1 MGSGCSFIECFRDGI
16 LFAKPKRREQCVLKM
31 RTSVKK
37 KGRWGS
43 QAELVSAMLEPGFYP
58 KRPSKV
64 THKETHISHVF
75 LTDDLVYKVKKAVRF
90 SFLDYSTL
98 SKRHHFLNEELRLNR
113 RLAPS
118 VYLAVMPIS
127 FDSTGWRLGG
137 WSEPVEYTLIM
148 RRLPERRMLSFLL
161 DSGQLTPEMM
171 RAVAEVLA
179 PFHAGAEP
187 VQKSAAFDYPSNVQ
201 KEWAENLDD
210 LQPFFGT
217 WIEEDGFEVLGRF
230 GAAFLDKHH
239 DLFMRRIND
248 GWIRDVHGDL
258 HCEHICFAP
267 EGIQIFDC
275 IEFSRQ
281 LRCCDLA
288 SEIGFLLMDLE
299 VRGGGNL
306 VRPFLTRYLELLH
319 DPDLPVLLPFYQCY
333 RALVRG
339 KVEALRSTGPDSDA
353 PRYFRYALQF
363 TWSSLKPFLVIVC
376 GLTGSGKSTLARELG
391 ERMGMPVINSDTLR
405 KAIAGKLGRQ
415 AVPFNEGIYSANMT
429 EKTYAKI
436 AREAETQILE
446 GKGAILDATFGQKA
460 LREKIVRLAERHR
473 VPLVLIHCVASDET
487 TEKRLAQ
494 REAEGKD
501 VSDGRWEIYSKQKA
515 AYEPINELPS
525 ANCLELNTENPLEQL
540 ARASEKFLRARLGQ
554 AWK

>member
-1 MGSGCSFIECFRDGI
+1 VRKIHTSD
-16 LFAKPKRREQCVLKM
+16 KR
-31 RTSVKK
+31 
-37 KGRWGS
+37 GS
-43 QAELVSAMLEPGFYP
+43 QDELVSAMLEPGFYP

-64 THKETHISHVF
+64 AHKETHISHVF

-98 SKRHHFLNEELRLNR
+98 AKRRHFLNEELRLNR

-127 FDSTGWRLGG
+127 FDATGWRLGG
-137 WSEPVEYTLIM
+137 WSAPAEYALVM
-148 RRLPERRMLSFLL
+148 RRLPERRMLPFLL

-187 VQKSAAFDYPSNVQ
+187 VQKGPAFDYPSNVQ
-201 KEWAENLDD
+201 KDWAENLD

-217 WIEEDGFEVLGRF
+217 WIEDDMFAALKKF
-230 GAAFLDKHH
+230 GTEFLDKHH

-275 IEFSRQ
+275 IEFSSQ

-288 SEIGFLLMDLE
+288 SEIGFLVMDLE
-299 VRGGGNL
+299 ARSGGNL

-319 DPDLPVLLPFYQCY
+319 DPDLLVLLPFYQCY

-339 KVEALRSTGPDSDA
+339 KVEALRSTGPDSNA
-353 PRYFRYALQF
+353 PRYFRYALRF

-415 AVPFNEGIYSANMT
+415 AVPLNEGIYSANMT

-436 AREAETQILE
+436 AREAEKQILE
-446 GKGAILDATFGQKA
+446 GEGAILDATFGQKA
-460 LREKIVRLAERHR
+460 HREKIVRLAERHR

-515 AYEPINELPS
+515 AYQPINDLPL
-525 ANCLELNTENPLEQL
+525 ANCLKLNTELPREQL
-540 ARASEKFLRARLGQ
+540 ARVSEKFLRGQVGQ
-554 AWK
+554 ARK

>member
-1 MGSGCSFIECFRDGI
+1 
-16 LFAKPKRREQCVLKM
+16 
-31 RTSVKK
+31 
-37 KGRWGS
+37 
-43 QAELVSAMLEPGFYP
+43 
-58 KRPSKV
+58 
-64 THKETHISHVF
+64 
-75 LTDDLVYKVKKAVRF
+75 
-90 SFLDYSTL
+90 
-98 SKRHHFLNEELRLNR
+98 
-113 RLAPS
+113 
-118 VYLAVMPIS
+118 
-127 FDSTGWRLGG
+127 
-137 WSEPVEYTLIM
+137 
-148 RRLPERRMLSFLL
+148 
-161 DSGQLTPEMM
+161 
-171 RAVAEVLA
+171 
-179 PFHAGAEP
+179 
-187 VQKSAAFDYPSNVQ
+187 
-201 KEWAENLDD
+201 
-210 LQPFFGT
+210 
-217 WIEEDGFEVLGRF
+217 
-230 GAAFLDKHH
+230 
-239 DLFMRRIND
+239 
-248 GWIRDVHGDL
+248 
-258 HCEHICFAP
+258 
-267 EGIQIFDC
+267 
-275 IEFSRQ
+275 
-281 LRCCDLA
+281 
-288 SEIGFLLMDLE
+288 
-299 VRGGGNL
+299 
-306 VRPFLTRYLELLH
+306 LTRYLELLH

-391 ERMGMPVINSDTLR
+391 ERMGMPLINSDTLR

-494 REAEGKD
+494 RQAEGKD
-501 VSDGRWEIYSKQKA
+501 ASDGRWEIYSKQKA
-515 AYEPINELPS
+515 AYEPINELPL